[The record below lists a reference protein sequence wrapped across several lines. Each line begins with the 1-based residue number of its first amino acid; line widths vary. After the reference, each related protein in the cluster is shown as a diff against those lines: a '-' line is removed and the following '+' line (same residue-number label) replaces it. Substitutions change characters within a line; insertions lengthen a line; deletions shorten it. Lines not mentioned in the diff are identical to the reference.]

1 MLVNDGMLLG
11 ALFTSRLLFVFSLFF
26 LVVFCFFVFFLSLPF
41 PDRDGYQMVVL
52 GSVKAAAEDAEQG
65 KSEERDRKRMRGKET

>member
-1 MLVNDGMLLG
+1 MVCFLERYSLLDCYSFS
-11 ALFTSRLLFVFSLFF
+11 LYSSLWCFVFLF
-26 LVVFCFFVFFLSLPF
+26 FFLSLPF

>member
-11 ALFTSRLLFVFSLFF
+11 ALFTSRLLFVFLFI
-26 LVVFCFFVFFLSLPF
+26 LPCGGFFFFPLPF